1 MNFIEQAVS
10 MNTIPNRIVIYAR
23 DIMNITGRRERTAHK
38 MLSAIPQKIQQTQR
52 CLRHHR
58 RILPVHRPSR
68 RPHPSLP
75 SLTSD
80 LNCLLNQNPIRFAGR
95 RCNAANLIGL
105 STTIFENNDLFNLSY
120 SCHPQE
126 RGS

>member
-52 CLRHHR
+52 CLRHYR
-58 RILPVHRPSR
+58 RILPVHRPQR

-75 SLTSD
+75 PLTKPQTSNLKLQT
-80 LNCLLNQNPIRFAGR
+80 LNCLPDQIL
-95 RCNAANLIGL
+95 
-105 STTIFENNDLFNLSY
+105 
-120 SCHPQE
+120 
-126 RGS
+126 